1 MVVAMTTMLQVEKGD
16 RLQAYE
22 KGNQRHICLQ
32 HIYQRSTE
40 VGCLT
45 NTNTEGGG
53 YMKLDVIEPAGFC
66 GPENKDTPCDS
77 FMVGCCIIHFWCW
90 EPGSGACC

>member
-1 MVVAMTTMLQVEKGD
+1 MESTIPRIGIEKKINGYVKCLLQ
-16 RLQAYE
+16 
-22 KGNQRHICLQ
+22 ICR
-32 HIYQRSTE
+32 RSTE

-45 NTNTEGGG
+45 NTNTEGGA